1 MIKRGSRWC
10 FSAYCVA
17 QISPCIRSAW
27 WIRLFLLNMPPVW
40 CGASCGSRNP
50 IVVETLLEY
59 TSEKNFGQEIM
70 ADYLSEKLCFY
81 SVKLPLHYCKVVFHI
96 TVIQS
101 VVFPRLLW
109 YEGRKKLGIP
119 ICRCFKDF
127 MCNFLFFCFFL
138 FWEMKMCLIWI
149 GARKINCI
157 HPFNCFIF
165 N

>member
-10 FSAYCVA
+10 FSTYCVA

-101 VVFPRLLW
+101 VVFPRLFW
-109 YEGRKKLGIP
+109 YDGWKNLESQYVDVSKTLCAIF
-119 ICRCFKDF
+119 C
-127 MCNFLFFCFFL
+127 FLFFFYFEKWKCAWYESVL
-138 FWEMKMCLIWI
+138 EK
-149 GARKINCI
+149 
-157 HPFNCFIF
+157 
-165 N
+165 

>member
-59 TSEKNFGQEIM
+59 TSEKKFGQEIM

-81 SVKLPLHYCKVVFHI
+81 SVKPPLHYCKVVFHI

-101 VVFPRLLW
+101 VVFPRLFW
-109 YEGRKKLGIP
+109 YDGWKNLESQYVDVSKTLCAI
-119 ICRCFKDF
+119 
-127 MCNFLFFCFFL
+127 FCFFV
-138 FWEMKMCLIWI
+138 F
-149 GARKINCI
+149 
-157 HPFNCFIF
+157 FFILR
-165 N
+165 NENVLDMNRC

>member
-40 CGASCGSRNP
+40 CGASCGTRNP

-59 TSEKNFGQEIM
+59 TSGKNFGQEIM

-81 SVKLPLHYCKVVFHI
+81 SVKPPSPLLQSCFSYNCD
-96 TVIQS
+96 TVCCFSPFILIRW
-101 VVFPRLLW
+101 VKR
-109 YEGRKKLGIP
+109 LGIP
-119 ICRCFKDF
+119 LCRCFKDI
-127 MCNFLFFCFFL
+127 MCNFLFVSFL
-138 FWEMKMCLIWI
+138 FWEKKMCLI
-149 GARKINCI
+149 
-157 HPFNCFIF
+157 
-165 N
+165 